1 MLMQVLFSG
10 SKSAPDVP
18 FRFVQIQNLS
28 RLTCKRWV
36 DLEKTFCYIFM
47 YRTLTYPK
55 RHRRLPHR
63 RLIFTDVL
71 IAVGMRFDDR
81 VTGKLETYAKIGRAH
96 V

>member
-1 MLMQVLFSG
+1 MQVLFSG

-47 YRTLTYPK
+47 YSTLTYPK
-55 RHRRLPHR
+55 CHRRLPHR
-63 RLIFTDVL
+63 RLIFNNIISNLNRSLLNIIFLKTP
-71 IAVGMRFDDR
+71 A
-81 VTGKLETYAKIGRAH
+81 
-96 V
+96 